1 MAEIPANDLSAIDG
15 YLDELR
21 LVYGRSSNTV
31 DAYYADLLRASEV
44 LGDLHTSL
52 TGASPSQLTELIA
65 LLRGRLAAS
74 TVARMASTLRNFYAF
89 LVDTDSIAES
99 PMAHVEAP
107 RAPFLLPDVLSV
119 EQVEAL
125 LGAVDT
131 SRPGGL
137 RDRAL
142 IELLYGSGLRV
153 SEASALN
160 LEDYLEDE
168 GLVRVTGKGAKT
180 RVVPLTP
187 PAARLLGEYIYGG
200 QRARCL
206 KKRSEPAVFVSLRGS
221 RLTRQAIWQM
231 IRKYTLIAGLGVNIH
246 PHTLRHSCATH
257 MVNGGADIRIVQE
270 LLGHASVAT
279 TQIYTHVEPA
289 RLLAVYRGSHPRA
302 DSRGQT

>member
-1 MAEIPANDLSAIDG
+1 MARIQGADLSAIDG

-31 DAYYADLLRASEV
+31 EAYYSDLERASEGLSG
-44 LGDLHTSL
+44 LGTSL
-52 TGASPSQLTELIA
+52 TGATSAELAELISS
-65 LLRGRLAAS
+65 LGGRFADS
-74 TVARMASTLRNFYAF
+74 TLARMASTLRNFYAF
-89 LVDTDSIAES
+89 LVETEALAAS
-99 PMAHVEAP
+99 PMAEVESP
-107 RAPFLLPDVLSV
+107 RAPYLLPEVLSV

-125 LGAVDT
+125 LAAVDLG
-131 SRPGGL
+131 RPGGL

-142 IELLYGSGLRV
+142 IEVLYGSGLRV
-153 SEASALN
+153 SEAAALD
-160 LEDYLEDE
+160 LEDFLEDD
-168 GLVRVTGKGAKT
+168 GLLRVTGKGAKT

-200 QRARCL
+200 QRSHCL
-206 KKRSEPAVFVSLRGS
+206 RRRSEPAVFVSLRGS

-231 IRKYTLIAGLGVNIH
+231 IRKHALLAGLEGSIH

-257 MVNGGADIRIVQE
+257 MVNGGADIRVVQE

-289 RLLAVYRGSHPRA
+289 RLLAVYRRSHPRA
-302 DSRGQT
+302 DSDL

>member
-1 MAEIPANDLSAIDG
+1 MAEIQAHDLHAIDG

-31 DAYYADLLRASEV
+31 EAYYADLLRAAEG
-44 LGDLHTSL
+44 LGDLGASL
-52 TGASPSQLTELIA
+52 TGASAVQLTELIA
-65 LLRGRLAAS
+65 SLRGRLADS
-74 TVARMASTLRNFYAF
+74 TLARMASTLRNFYAF
-89 LVDTDSIAES
+89 LVETGAMEES
-99 PMAHVEAP
+99 PMAGVEAP
-107 RAPFLLPDVLSV
+107 RAPYLLPDILSV

-125 LGAVDT
+125 LDAVDT
-131 SRPGGL
+131 GRPGGL

-153 SEASALN
+153 SEAAALN
-160 LEDYLEDE
+160 LEDFLEDE
-168 GLVRVTGKGAKT
+168 GLARVTGKGAKT
-180 RVVPLTP
+180 RIVPLTP

-200 QRARCL
+200 QRARSL
-206 KKRSEPAVFVSLRGS
+206 KRRSEPAVFLSLRGS
-221 RLTRQAIWQM
+221 RLTRQAIWQL
-231 IRKYTLIAGLGVNIH
+231 IRKYALLAGLGAGIH

-257 MVNGGADIRIVQE
+257 MVNGGADIRVVQE

-302 DSRGQT
+302 DSRA